1 MQQPL
6 KLRIVTYILALIF
19 FASGMAKLFALPF
32 EIAAFERWG
41 YSMTFMYL
49 VGVIEVAGA
58 LGLLVSRFSAIV
70 SLALAAF
77 MMGAIA
83 THLIHQ
89 EWPMLAFAT
98 AVALGAAWR
107 GWVSLKTKR
116 GRS

>member
-6 KLRIVTYILALIF
+6 KIRIVTYILALIF

-49 VGVIEVAGA
+49 VGVIEVAG
-58 LGLLVSRFSAIV
+58 GIVLLISRFSAIV

-77 MMGAIA
+77 MLGAIA

-98 AVALGAAWR
+98 AITLAAAWR
-107 GWVSLKTKR
+107 GWVGLKTNR
-116 GRS
+116 TSS